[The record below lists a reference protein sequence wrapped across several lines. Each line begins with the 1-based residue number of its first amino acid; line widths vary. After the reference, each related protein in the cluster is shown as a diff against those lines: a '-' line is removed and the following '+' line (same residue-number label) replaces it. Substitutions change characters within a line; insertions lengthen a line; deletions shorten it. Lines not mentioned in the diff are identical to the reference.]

1 MPRDFKV
8 YLDDILEATERIL
21 RYTAGAAE
29 FARDERTLDAVVRNL
44 EVIGEAAKGI
54 PADVRKAHP
63 QVEWKKLAGL
73 RDILIHEYFGVDA
86 AIIKDIVKN
95 KLPDLKSNI
104 RAIIKKES
112 GKK

>member
-8 YLDDILEATERIL
+8 YLQDILEATERIL
-21 RYTAGAAE
+21 RYTADASD

-44 EVIGEAAKGI
+44 EVIGEAAKGV
-54 PADVRKAHP
+54 PPNVRKAYP
-63 QVEWKKLAGL
+63 DVEWKKLAGL
-73 RDILIHEYFGVDA
+73 RDVLIHEYFGVDA

-95 KLPDLKSNI
+95 KLPILKSMI
-104 RAIIKKES
+104 RAIIKQES